1 MLGFSAAAMNAY
13 QNGSPSALEGEAE
26 QTRDVPTA
34 DLATGLVDKAKALQ
48 QSTAWEEKTELHAR
62 TLGREGEVVFSGRCP
77 ARVSLRG
84 LDGARQ
90 VQLVNLHVSVRRRSC
105 VMHFPFGVLVGNGL
119 TESDTVRCL
128 PLTASYRVQR
138 SPSRHGRPPAT
149 PPALTDIS

>member
-1 MLGFSAAAMNAY
+1 MA
-13 QNGSPSALEGEAE
+13 
-26 QTRDVPTA
+26 RRA
-34 DLATGLVDKAKALQ
+34 DL
-48 QSTAWEEKTELHAR
+48 ELHAR
-62 TLGREGEVVFSGRCP
+62 TLGREGEIIFSGRRP

-84 LDGARQ
+84 LDGARR